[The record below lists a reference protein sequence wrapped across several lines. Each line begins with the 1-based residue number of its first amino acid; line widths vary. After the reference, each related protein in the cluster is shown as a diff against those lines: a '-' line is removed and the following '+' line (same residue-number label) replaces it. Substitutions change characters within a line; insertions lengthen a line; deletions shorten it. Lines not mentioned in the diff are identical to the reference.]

1 MTRAGFVAAFLLA
14 VFAIA
19 DAREPQHFVFYGF
32 DRERITEKS
41 FTETPALVG
50 AQLKYRWKELE
61 PARGEYDFSSIRHDL
76 QILKSHKKKLFIQV
90 QDISFVKE
98 FHVVPAYLRND
109 PEFHGGVVAGY
120 QYTEKEGSPQVFGTW
135 VPRRW
140 DPAVL
145 ARFSAL
151 IQAIGREFDGK
162 IEGINL
168 AETAI
173 DEPSPTD
180 HWQGWSARVY
190 YESIQSLMRSSRVA
204 FKKSAVLIYANFMP
218 SDPKIAGDGQAYLKG
233 IYKLADEIGI
243 GVGGP
248 DILPKRA
255 MQLKRSLPLIASRAK
270 TTKAGMAVQD
280 GNLADIDKE
289 TGKKVTAA
297 ELAAYARDPLH
308 LDYMFWGT
316 EEPYWTN
323 EVLPYLKSVTK
334 RKP

>member
-1 MTRAGFVAAFLLA
+1 MTAA
-14 VFAIA
+14 VFLGAILSIST
-19 DAREPQHFVFYGF
+19 AREPQHFVFYGF
-32 DRERITEKS
+32 ERERITEKS
-41 FTETPALVG
+41 FLETPSLAG

-61 PARGEYDFSSIRHDL
+61 PSRDKYDFSTIRHDL
-76 QILKSHKKKLFIQV
+76 QILKRHKKKLFIQI

-98 FHVVPAYLRND
+98 YHVVPAYLRTA

-120 QYTEKEGSPQVFGTW
+120 QYTENEGSPQVFGTW

-145 ARFSAL
+145 ARFTAL
-151 IQAIGREFDGK
+151 IQAIGKEFDGQ
-162 IEGINL
+162 IEGVNL

-173 DEPSPTD
+173 DEPSQKEP
-180 HWQGWSARVY
+180 WQGWSPKLY
-190 YESIQSLMRSSRVA
+190 YESIQSLMRSSRAA
-204 FKKSAVLIYANFMP
+204 FKKSTVLIYANFMP
-218 SDPKIAGDGQAYLKG
+218 SDPKVAGDGQAYLKG

-248 DILPKRA
+248 DILPKRP

-280 GNLADIDKE
+280 GNLADVDPK
-289 TGKKVTAA
+289 TGRKVTAA

-308 LDYMFWGT
+308 LDYVFWGT
-316 EEPYWTN
+316 EEPHWSK
-323 EVLPYLKSVTK
+323 EVLPYLRSLS
-334 RKP
+334 RLKP